1 MAKFD
6 NQLDDFF
13 GIQDSEHTTSQS
25 EGIRDFLARK
35 LSFRARL
42 RLLPKVL
49 SFNERYLVVGLALT
63 ALLALAS
70 IPITTYRHFTTEVP
84 AQGGSLIEGALG
96 TPRLVNPLLAQ
107 TNDADND
114 LTSLIF
120 SGLYRYN
127 GQGVLVPDLAKTMP
141 EITPDGLSYSIT
153 LREDARWHDGVPV
166 TADDIVFTV
175 QTAQNADYG
184 APATVRAP
192 WVGVQAQRISDHVVQ
207 FRIDAKYAQFSN
219 NLTLGI
225 LPKHL
230 WQDIKPINFSLSEL
244 NIKPIGSGPFRFKSL
259 TKDNLG
265 HIISYKLEAY
275 NQSHLGRPKLDSI
288 EFRFFD
294 SEDGIIDAFNA
305 NDIDNVGYISGNNI
319 SKLKFK
325 SRINLEEIN
334 MPRYFSVF
342 FNQSQSKALSDKNVR
357 LALNYATDRVD
368 IINRTLNGKAFLVNS
383 PMIGGIL
390 DINPNVGT
398 YNYDPE
404 QAASILQTS
413 GWNIGADGIRAKNK
427 DNRLELTITTSTW
440 PELMTVAQAIK
451 EQWEKVGA
459 KVTLQTLPI
468 SELQTVIKNRN
479 YQTLLFGEILPLDP
493 DPFVLWHS
501 SQKRDPGINLALYDN
516 ATADKLLEEA
526 RQTLNATERKQKY
539 DDFQRILLED
549 IPAVFLYSPKYL
561 YGLSDDVQGFETALI
576 AVPSQRFTNIT
587 NWYVNTQRIFR

>member
-1 MAKFD
+1 
-6 NQLDDFF
+6 
-13 GIQDSEHTTSQS
+13 
-25 EGIRDFLARK
+25 
-35 LSFRARL
+35 
-42 RLLPKVL
+42 
-49 SFNERYLVVGLALT
+49 
-63 ALLALAS
+63 
-70 IPITTYRHFTTEVP
+70 
-84 AQGGSLIEGALG
+84 
-96 TPRLVNPLLAQ
+96 
-107 TNDADND
+107 
-114 LTSLIF
+114 
-120 SGLYRYN
+120 
-127 GQGVLVPDLAKTMP
+127 MP

-153 LREDARWHDGVPV
+153 LRQDARWHDGVPV
-166 TADDIVFTV
+166 TADDVVFTI

-192 WVGVQAQRISDHVVQ
+192 WLGVQAQRISDHVVQ

-275 NQSHLGRPKLDSI
+275 DQSHLGRPKLNSI

-319 SKLKFK
+319 NKLKFK

-413 GWNIGADGIRAKNK
+413 GWNIGADGIRSKNK
-427 DNRLELTITTSTW
+427 DNRLELTITTSTC
-440 PELMTVAQAIK
+440 
-451 EQWEKVGA
+451 
-459 KVTLQTLPI
+459 
-468 SELQTVIKNRN
+468 
-479 YQTLLFGEILPLDP
+479 
-493 DPFVLWHS
+493 
-501 SQKRDPGINLALYDN
+501 
-516 ATADKLLEEA
+516 
-526 RQTLNATERKQKY
+526 
-539 DDFQRILLED
+539 
-549 IPAVFLYSPKYL
+549 
-561 YGLSDDVQGFETALI
+561 
-576 AVPSQRFTNIT
+576 PST
-587 NWYVNTQRIFR
+587 